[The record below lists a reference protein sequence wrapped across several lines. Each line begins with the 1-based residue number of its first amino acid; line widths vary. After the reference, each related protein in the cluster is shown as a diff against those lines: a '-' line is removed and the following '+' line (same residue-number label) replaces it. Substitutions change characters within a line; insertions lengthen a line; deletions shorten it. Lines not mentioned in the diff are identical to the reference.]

1 MGRSC
6 FDEYNSELESV
17 DLAFANVR
25 SDEAN
30 AMDELDYKRR
40 DFAQNRKAI
49 ELYQERKR
57 LRNDLEFFT

>member
-25 SDEAN
+25 SDEAS
-30 AMDELDYKRR
+30 AMDELDHKRR
-40 DFAQNRKAI
+40 NISKTRR
-49 ELYQERKR
+49 EVENYQERKR

>member
-25 SDEAN
+25 SDEAS
-30 AMDELDYKRR
+30 AMDELDHKRR
-40 DFAQNRKAI
+40 DFAQHRKEI
-49 ELYQERKR
+49 EHYQERKR